1 MKNVHKF
8 DKYSFLWS
16 EVRLLVAAVAL
27 FVGGIPVLYFI
38 YPTGATVGLFSALLT
53 ISWIASGIASV
64 YLAYRW
70 FKGGKRVFGK
80 KDRMDLIAFFV
91 SVVSGVNL
99 GIVGLG
105 GDNIG
110 MKLAYGNRVIFF
122 IAGAVYLWAAWQL
135 WKSWKAYGKKVF

>member
-1 MKNVHKF
+1 M
-8 DKYSFLWS
+8 
-16 EVRLLVAAVAL
+16 LVAAVAL